1 MMRKEFSS
9 ERKEKT
15 KRIRT
20 IAELV
25 ILAVLVILSFLML
38 FNFKRYRT
46 WNAGLTE
53 MGDTGAFALMIPG
66 VGRIQTDSCLDVE
79 SLEALLKELKRQGYV
94 SVSQEDVTGYFE
106 EDEQLPEKSVF
117 LIFQDGKR
125 DTAELAQTLLEKYN
139 FKATMLESDETD
151 QKEKY
156 LSDRDQKTLIRS
168 TFWEIG
174 IADDLLEKLEP
185 VQVDPCWGV
194 NHLLLELG
202 ISIEEESAN
211 LPKAM
216 TLKQGYAELT
226 ENRLKLTTDEKGTGK
241 ITFLPDET
249 FYDASISVEFY
260 GDSEGTQQIGMRV
273 TKKNGVYIRVTDDKI
288 QLLQK
293 IGGNTELVDDMD
305 LSMIKK
311 GEADGYQTSIRL
323 SDSGVTVYINNRIV
337 FNNVKISVSGPGK
350 ITLTSSSKVNG
361 KKSEDHIYDAEF
373 RNLSVH
379 GDGKEI
385 FDGSMKW
392 YQSLLHALKE
402 AKRDF
407 TAWIQ
412 QTGQ

>member
-9 ERKEKT
+9 GRKEKT
-15 KRIRT
+15 KKIRT
-20 IAELV
+20 VAELV
-25 ILAVLVILSFLML
+25 ILAVLVALAFLML
-38 FNFKRYRT
+38 FNFKRYRA
-46 WNAGLTE
+46 WNAGTTE
-53 MGDTGAFALMIPG
+53 MGDTDAFVLMIPG
-66 VGRIQTDSCLDVE
+66 VGRIQTDSCLDVD
-79 SLEALLKELKRQGYV
+79 SLDELLKELKHQGYV
-94 SVSQEDVTGYFE
+94 SVSQEDMTRHFE
-106 EDEQLPEKSVF
+106 EDEQLPKKSVF

-125 DTAELAQTLLEKYN
+125 DSAELAQTLLERYN
-139 FKATMLESDETD
+139 FKATMLESDGKE
-151 QKEKY
+151 QKEQY
-156 LSDRDQKTLIRS
+156 LSSRDQKTLIRS
-168 TFWEIG
+168 TFWETG
-174 IADDLLEKLEP
+174 ISDDLLEKLEP

-202 ISIEEESAN
+202 IPIEAESER

-216 TLKQGYAELT
+216 TLRKGYAELT
-226 ENRLKLTTDEKGTGK
+226 ENRLKLTTNEKGSGK

-273 TKKNGVYIRVTDDKI
+273 TKKSGVYIRVTDDKI

-293 IGGNTELVDDMD
+293 TGGNTELVDDMD
-305 LSMIKK
+305 LSVLKK
-311 GEADGYQTSIRL
+311 GEADGYETSIYL
-323 SDSGVTVYINNRIV
+323 VDSGVTVYVNNRIV
-337 FNNVKISVSGPGK
+337 FNNVKISVPGPGK

-373 RNLSVH
+373 RDLSVY

-392 YQSLLHALKE
+392 YQSLFHALKE
-402 AKRDF
+402 WKRDF